1 MSGYTALLLAGSRP
15 GGDPFAEGHGVKA
28 KALIPVAGEPMIA
41 RPVRALLGNANVDR
55 VRVLAQDELLIPLVS
70 SEVETRLARRK
81 RPSTSLGTNGEVG
94 GLLQSALPTDARLTV
109 EPSGA
114 TIAATLEAILADP
127 ATLYPLLVTTADH
140 ALLDGAMIDDFCAR
154 AKGAD
159 VAIGLVER
167 RPLMARL
174 PQTRRTWIGFRG
186 GAYSG
191 ANLFALGSP
200 KAAKAVALWR
210 EVEQDRKKGWKLL
223 TALGVPGL
231 LGLLRVRTLDQT
243 LAAMGNKLGLTIR
256 AVEMANPLAAVDVD
270 KPADLAL
277 VNDIIAGNA

>member
-41 RPVRALLGNANVDR
+41 RPVRALLGNDNIDR
-55 VRVLAQDELLIPLVS
+55 VRVLAQDG
-70 SEVETRLARRK
+70 A
-81 RPSTSLGTNGEVG
+81 SL
-94 GLLQSALPTDARLTV
+94 SPALPIDARLTI

-127 ATLYPLLVTTADH
+127 ATVYPLLVTTADH
-140 ALLDGAMIDDFCAR
+140 ALLDGAMIDDFCTR
-154 AKGAD
+154 AAGAE

-167 RPLMARL
+167 RALMAQL
-174 PQTRRTWIGFRG
+174 PQTKRTWIGFRD

-200 KAAKAVALWR
+200 KAARAVGLWR
-210 EVEQDRKKGWKLL
+210 GVEQDRKKGWKLL
-223 TALGVPGL
+223 TALGLPGL
-231 LGLLRVRTLDQT
+231 LGLMRLRTLDQT
-243 LAAMGNKLGLTIR
+243 LAAMGRKLGLTLR
-256 AVEMANPLAAVDVD
+256 AVQMTNPLAAVDVD
-270 KPADLAL
+270 KPADLVL
-277 VNDIIAGNA
+277 VEAILMGKA

>member
-1 MSGYTALLLAGSRP
+1 MGSGPRYTALLLAGSRP
-15 GGDPFAEGHGVKA
+15 GGDPFAAAHGVSA
-28 KALIPVAGEPMIA
+28 KALIPVAGEAMIV
-41 RPVRALLGNANVDR
+41 RPVRALLESAQIDC
-55 VRVLAQDELLIPLVS
+55 VRVLAQDGALLAP
-70 SEVETRLARRK
+70 
-81 RPSTSLGTNGEVG
+81 
-94 GLLQSALPTDARLTV
+94 ALPEDARLTI

-127 ATLYPLLVTTADH
+127 ATHYPLLVTTADH

-154 AKGAD
+154 AAGAD

-174 PQTRRTWIGFRG
+174 PTTRRTWIGFRG

-200 KAAKAVALWR
+200 RAVRAVALWR

-223 TALGVPGL
+223 AALGLPGL
-231 LGLLRVRTLDQT
+231 LGLMRLRTLDEV
-243 LAAMGNKLGLTIR
+243 LAAMGDKLGLTIR
-256 AVEMANPLAAVDVD
+256 AVEMTDPLAAVDVD
-270 KPADLAL
+270 KPADLVL
-277 VNDIIAGNA
+277 VEAILAGEA